1 MVLCGKRFEH
11 TIYRCRAKMLKENVA
26 RESQQ
31 FKAVREKKR
40 ERAAKKKNRL
50 RCQREEHFTKIKLMQ
65 RKYSTYYILLLLYS
79 GVMPYFY
86 AFLS

>member
-11 TIYRCRAKMLKENVA
+11 TIYRCRAKMVKENVA

-40 ERAAKKKNRL
+40 EREQRKKKSSSL
-50 RCQREEHFTKIKLMQ
+50 
-65 RKYSTYYILLLLYS
+65 STRRTFHENQIDAAQ
-79 GVMPYFY
+79 V
-86 AFLS
+86 